1 MRDPDT
7 RTDGKGFRQL
17 RAAGVFD
24 QQRESRGIRAQCP
37 HRARGR
43 GRLPV
48 TRVGEAVLEL
58 DGPLEIRIL
67 GGVHT
72 QLGRETRNDCRE
84 IGGHEAADYN
94 R

>member
-1 MRDPDT
+1 M
-7 RTDGKGFRQL
+7 
-17 RAAGVFD
+17 
-24 QQRESRGIRAQCP
+24 
-37 HRARGR
+37 
-43 GRLPV
+43 

-67 GGVHT
+67 GGAHA